1 VKAAPAT
8 PGPGLLARVVG
19 AVAPYRKAVVAFVV
33 PGLVALGAALADGR
47 LTAAE
52 VVGVLVAA
60 LGSSGAVYAV
70 PNSSTGPA
78 SSSPGSSPGSSSS
91 STPGSPGVG
100 L

>member
-1 VKAAPAT
+1 MKDVDPPAADHGDGWDPVEF
-8 PGPGLLARVVG
+8 LDRL
-19 AVAPYRKAVVAFVV
+19 APYRKAIVAFVV

-47 LTAAE
+47 VTAVE

-70 PNSSTGPA
+70 PNTAP
-78 SSSPGSSPGSSSS
+78 PSSS
-91 STPGSPGVG
+91 STGSTSSTPPTGGVP